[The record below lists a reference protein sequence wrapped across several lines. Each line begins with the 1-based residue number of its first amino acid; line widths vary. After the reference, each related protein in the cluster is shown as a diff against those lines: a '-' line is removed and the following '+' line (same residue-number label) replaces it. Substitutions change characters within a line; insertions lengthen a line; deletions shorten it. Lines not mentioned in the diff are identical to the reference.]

1 MIEWC
6 QSTTDLKL
14 KELWYV
20 CGNAKKRDE
29 DKPSW
34 QSKPEKETLKRN
46 TRNMINTINIMN
58 IINIIQIMKNS
69 QVGNS
74 SLQRKNWKTE
84 TMRQCKGIVREHMS
98 TSPSLWPG
106 RGDTIYLYSVGYFL
120 NNILWRLQVTL

>member
-20 CGNAKKRDE
+20 CGNAQKGDE

-46 TRNMINTINIMN
+46 TRNIINMINMDCNATLEDRDI
-58 IINIIQIMKNS
+58 
-69 QVGNS
+69 
-74 SLQRKNWKTE
+74 E
-84 TMRQCKGIVREHMS
+84 QCEGIVENTCQQAQAFGQGEETQFIS
-98 TSPSLWPG
+98 
-106 RGDTIYLYSVGYFL
+106 
-120 NNILWRLQVTL
+120 ILWVTS